1 MPERQNDMIF
11 SVVCEES
18 GFIGAFILMLLF
30 TLLAVRTVRVGRRS
44 GNFAAEMMCYGVAF
58 MILAQVII
66 NIGMCT
72 RLLPVIGIT
81 LPFISAG
88 GTSVVCLYLAIG
100 LVLSIYRSSSGIN
113 YDDFRYARMAR
124 SYN

>member
-1 MPERQNDMIF
+1 MIF
-11 SVVCEES
+11 SVVCEET
-18 GFIGAFILMLLF
+18 GFIGALILILLF
-30 TLLAVRTVRVGRRS
+30 ALFAIRIVRVGKRS
-44 GNFAAEMMCYGVAF
+44 GNFAAEMMSYGVAF
-58 MILAQVII
+58 MILSQVII

-88 GTSVVCLYLAIG
+88 GSSVVCLYLAIG
-100 LVLSIYRSSSGIN
+100 LILSIYRSSGDIH
-113 YDDFRYARMAR
+113 YEDFRYARIAR